1 MLFLVGGVLR
11 HYFTSTPMND
21 VTALTLKSRWAD
33 RIERSLGS
41 GSGWIV
47 VVSLLLA
54 FILRLNSA
62 LGTYLNPDEAL
73 HYVLVNQSSLAGAY
87 QASLTNAHPPLYFV
101 LLYYWH
107 FVGNSEV
114 MLRLPS
120 VLAGTAVGWMAFRWV
135 AMVLGRT
142 AGIIMRLL
150 LAFSPVLTALAAE
163 VRDYS
168 LLLLWM
174 ASALYFMEK
183 AFRDQR
189 VSSIAYYSFFL
200 YLAILTHYSAVW
212 FVLAAGIYVVL
223 RISSLKGHPRI
234 SWMLFQVGAAAIYVW
249 LFLVHVSR
257 MRGSPMEAEAMT
269 GWLRALYFHAGESPM
284 DFLQRTTL
292 DAFQYL
298 FGSRVG
304 GGVALAAFCAGV
316 LWLLS
321 AGLFRKRRDL
331 AAFGLL
337 LLLPFV
343 FGMIASLLDFYPY
356 GGTRHC
362 IYLLIF
368 ATAGVSYLIATVVR
382 ERLLPILLVAPV
394 LVPYWYLHRLPDPQ
408 QMGRKEQMK
417 GLMTNAIVDLK
428 TSVQPAEPVFTDYQ
442 ASVLLAYYL
451 GRDHPPPAPREC
463 GGVTEVQYGAY
474 HFVVV
479 SGWSATA
486 TQLMSG
492 IDGWRKA
499 CNSVPGDSLWIFDA
513 GWGMNLLDDV
523 SSSAPRS
530 ISQAQ
535 KFGET
540 ISLFKLRIDR

>member
-1 MLFLVGGVLR
+1 VGG
-11 HYFTSTPMND
+11 D
-21 VTALTLKSRWAD
+21 
-33 RIERSLGS
+33 
-41 GSGWIV
+41 
-47 VVSLLLA
+47 
-54 FILRLNSA
+54 
-62 LGTYLNPDEAL
+62 
-73 HYVLVNQSSLAGAY
+73 
-87 QASLTNAHPPLYFV
+87 
-101 LLYYWH
+101 
-107 FVGNSEV
+107 
-114 MLRLPS
+114 
-120 VLAGTAVGWMAFRWV
+120 
-135 AMVLGRT
+135 
-142 AGIIMRLL
+142 
-150 LAFSPVLTALAAE
+150 
-163 VRDYS
+163 
-168 LLLLWM
+168 
-174 ASALYFMEK
+174 
-183 AFRDQR
+183 
-189 VSSIAYYSFFL
+189 
-200 YLAILTHYSAVW
+200 
-212 FVLAAGIYVVL
+212 
-223 RISSLKGHPRI
+223 
-234 SWMLFQVGAAAIYVW
+234 
-249 LFLVHVSR
+249 
-257 MRGSPMEAEAMT
+257 
-269 GWLRALYFHAGESPM
+269 
-284 DFLQRTTL
+284 
-292 DAFQYL
+292 
-298 FGSRVG
+298 
-304 GGVALAAFCAGV
+304 VALVAFCAGV

-382 ERLLPILLVAPV
+382 ERLLPILLVVPV

-408 QMGRKEQMK
+408 QMGHKEQMK

-463 GGVTEVQYGAY
+463 GGITEVQYGAY

-486 TQLMSG
+486 TQLMNG
-492 IDGWRKA
+492 IDGWRKG